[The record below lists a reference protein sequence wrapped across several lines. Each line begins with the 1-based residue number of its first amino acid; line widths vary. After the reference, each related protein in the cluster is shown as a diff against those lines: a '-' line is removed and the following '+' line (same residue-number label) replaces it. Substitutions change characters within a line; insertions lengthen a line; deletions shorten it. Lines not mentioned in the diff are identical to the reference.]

1 MPFIFIEAQIIES
14 IKDLISNLRNFINE
28 VISDFLNVFAELIV
42 SFL

>member
-14 IKDLISNLRNFINE
+14 IKNLISNLRNFINK